1 MIWIV
6 PLQDIE
12 KLSWERFELRKLDAN
27 IELQNETIQKN
38 NNLRLGVYEDLQN
51 GILTRDEFISMK
63 LEFASRIAEAQKV
76 IEQLTHRK
84 SEIQHGLSKQQSWL
98 AQFREYENIS
108 EVTRSILVSLVER
121 IKVFENSE
129 IEVVFRHK
137 DQFTDILTFLEA
149 QKTHTH
155 SESKVIPMPRLEVV

>member
-1 MIWIV
+1 M
-6 PLQDIE
+6 
-12 KLSWERFELRKLDAN
+12 
-27 IELQNETIQKN
+27 
-38 NNLRLGVYEDLQN
+38 
-51 GILTRDEFISMK
+51 
-63 LEFASRIAEAQKV
+63 
-76 IEQLTHRK
+76 THRK